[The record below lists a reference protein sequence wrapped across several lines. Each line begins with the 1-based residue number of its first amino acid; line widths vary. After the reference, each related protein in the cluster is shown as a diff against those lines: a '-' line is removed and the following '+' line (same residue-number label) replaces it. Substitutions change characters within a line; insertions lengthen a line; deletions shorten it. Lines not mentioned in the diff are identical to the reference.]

1 MNPDEKGR
9 AMIGQMFDDAG
20 WKVVS
25 LSRDEVVFSPL
36 LLPIKS
42 IKPLGHYAFFLS
54 FIYPDITRCFAYLS
68 ERSLRLRLSC
78 LLIVCRS

>member
-42 IKPLGHYAFFLS
+42 IKPLGHYAFFYRS
-54 FIYPDITRCFAYLS
+54 FTLTSPGVLPI
-68 ERSLRLRLSC
+68 
-78 LLIVCRS
+78 